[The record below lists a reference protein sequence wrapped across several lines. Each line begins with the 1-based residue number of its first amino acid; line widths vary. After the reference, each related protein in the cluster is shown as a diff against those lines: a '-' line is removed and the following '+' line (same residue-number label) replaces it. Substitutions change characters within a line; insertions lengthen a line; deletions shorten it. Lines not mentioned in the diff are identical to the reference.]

1 MTRRA
6 PAAVVLDRERLAE
19 LLRAERGRG
28 RSIVLANGCFD
39 LLHAGH
45 VRYLHGAAAEAD
57 VLVVALNTDESVR
70 RNKGPGRPLQCETDR
85 VEVLAA
91 IGCVDFVTTFGE
103 STADA
108 ILRALRPD
116 VHAKGTDWTADAVPE
131 LATVREI
138 GARVAIVGD
147 VKTRSSSELMQRARD
162 VDGQRDEI
170 GDDGRDEEGDDEA
183 TRSADAAC

>member
-1 MTRRA
+1 MSRRG
-6 PAAVVLDRERLAE
+6 PARHVADRAE
-19 LLRAERGRG
+19 LAALLAGERAAGRT
-28 RSIVLANGCFD
+28 IVLANGCFD

-45 VRYLHGAAAEAD
+45 VRYLQGAAAEGD

-70 RNKGPGRPLQCETDR
+70 RNKGPGRPVQPEADR
-85 VEVLAA
+85 VEVIAA
-91 IGCVDFVTTFGE
+91 IGCVDYVTTFGE
-103 STADA
+103 PTADA

-147 VKTRSSSELMQRARD
+147 PKTRSSTELMERARRTD
-162 VDGQRDEI
+162 APDG
-170 GDDGRDEEGDDEA
+170 A
-183 TRSADAAC
+183 

>member
-1 MTRRA
+1 MSRRG
-6 PAAVVLDRERLAE
+6 PARHVADRADLAALLAGERA
-19 LLRAERGRG
+19 AG

-45 VRYLHGAAAEAD
+45 VRYLQGAAAEGD

-70 RNKGPGRPLQCETDR
+70 RNKGPGRPVQPEADR
-85 VEVLAA
+85 VEVIAA
-91 IGCVDFVTTFGE
+91 IGCVDYVTTFGE
-103 STADA
+103 PTADA

-131 LATVREI
+131 VATVREI

-147 VKTRSSSELMQRARD
+147 PKTRSSTELMERARRMD
-162 VDGQRDEI
+162 APDG
-170 GDDGRDEEGDDEA
+170 A
-183 TRSADAAC
+183 